1 MLSIKDILKVLYN
14 IFLIFHFA
22 QYFILIILTRGL
34 SKICFFGS
42 PFLHIYITFICIEM
56 VFVLICANH
65 FNSIFEYYIR
75 QLRRIFLSRGKR
87 PKWMIE
93 IAIERMNI
101 LFERA
106 EMEFIT
112 HPERSHRYVELAR
125 KLSTKYNTKIPEKW
139 SRRYCREC
147 GKFLYYGHNSSVRL
161 VDEKVNIFCGECGH
175 VMKIP
180 YNKEKKIK
188 RRAKYE
194 SIKKRN
200 DE

>member
-1 MLSIKDILKVLYN
+1 MVKIIFIFNIHVNLRLS
-14 IFLIFHFA
+14 
-22 QYFILIILTRGL
+22 LT
-34 SKICFFGS
+34 
-42 PFLHIYITFICIEM
+42 M

-65 FNSIFEYYIR
+65 FNSIFV
-75 QLRRIFLSRGKR
+75 LSRGKR

-125 KLSTKYNTKIPEKW
+125 KLSTKYNTRIPEKW
-139 SRRYCREC
+139 SRRYCRKC

-175 VMKIP
+175 VMRIP
-180 YNKEKKIK
+180 YNKEKKNK

>member
-1 MLSIKDILKVLYN
+1 
-14 IFLIFHFA
+14 
-22 QYFILIILTRGL
+22 
-34 SKICFFGS
+34 
-42 PFLHIYITFICIEM
+42 M

-65 FNSIFEYYIR
+65 FNSILNIISYK
-75 QLRRIFLSRGKR
+75 RRIFLSRGKR

-112 HPERSHRYVELAR
+112 HPERSNRYVELAL

-139 SRRYCREC
+139 QRRYCKKC
-147 GKFLYYGHNSSVRL
+147 KKFLYPGHNCTVRL
-161 VDEKVNIFCGECGH
+161 INSEVNIFCGECGH

-180 YNKEKKIK
+180 YHREKKLK
-188 RRAKYE
+188 RRAKYD
-194 SIKKRN
+194 SKQKGI
-200 DE
+200 DEQSS

>member
-1 MLSIKDILKVLYN
+1 M
-14 IFLIFHFA
+14 
-22 QYFILIILTRGL
+22 
-34 SKICFFGS
+34 
-42 PFLHIYITFICIEM
+42 
-56 VFVLICANH
+56 
-65 FNSIFEYYIR
+65 
-75 QLRRIFLSRGKR
+75 SRGNR

-112 HPERSHRYVELAR
+112 HPERSNRYVELAL

-139 SRRYCREC
+139 QRRYCKKC
-147 GKFLYYGHNSSVRL
+147 KKFLYLGHNCTVRL
-161 VDEKVNIFCGECGH
+161 INSEVNIFCGECGH

-180 YNKEKKIK
+180 YHKEKKLK

>member
-1 MLSIKDILKVLYN
+1 M
-14 IFLIFHFA
+14 
-22 QYFILIILTRGL
+22 
-34 SKICFFGS
+34 
-42 PFLHIYITFICIEM
+42 
-56 VFVLICANH
+56 
-65 FNSIFEYYIR
+65 
-75 QLRRIFLSRGKR
+75 RRISLSRGRR
-87 PKWMIE
+87 PKWMID

-112 HPERSHRYVELAR
+112 HPERSNRYVELAL

-139 SRRYCREC
+139 SRRYCKKCR
-147 GKFLYYGHNSSVRL
+147 KFLYPGHNCTVRL
-161 VDEKVNIFCGECGH
+161 VNSEVNIFCSECGH

-180 YNKEKKIK
+180 YHKEKKSK

-194 SIKKRN
+194 SIQKRN

>member
-1 MLSIKDILKVLYN
+1 MN
-14 IFLIFHFA
+14 IIS
-22 QYFILIILTRGL
+22 YR
-34 SKICFFGS
+34 
-42 PFLHIYITFICIEM
+42 
-56 VFVLICANH
+56 
-65 FNSIFEYYIR
+65 
-75 QLRRIFLSRGKR
+75 RRISLSRGKR

-112 HPERSHRYVELAR
+112 HPERSNRYTELAL

-139 SRRYCREC
+139 KRRYCRKC
-147 GKFLYYGHNSSVRL
+147 KKFLYPGYNCTVRL
-161 VDEKVNIFCGECGH
+161 VNSEVNIFCGECDH

-180 YNKEKKIK
+180 YHKEKKLK

>member
-1 MLSIKDILKVLYN
+1 M
-14 IFLIFHFA
+14 
-22 QYFILIILTRGL
+22 
-34 SKICFFGS
+34 
-42 PFLHIYITFICIEM
+42 
-56 VFVLICANH
+56 
-65 FNSIFEYYIR
+65 
-75 QLRRIFLSRGKR
+75 SRGKR

-112 HPERSHRYVELAR
+112 HPERSNRYVELAL
-125 KLSTKYNTKIPEKW
+125 KLSTKYNTKVPDEW
-139 SRRYCREC
+139 SRRYCKKC
-147 GKFLYYGHNSSVRL
+147 KCFLYPGHNCTVRL
-161 VDEKVNIFCGECGH
+161 VNSEVNIFCGECGH

-180 YNKEKKIK
+180 YHKEKKLK

-194 SIKKRN
+194 SKQKRN

>member
-1 MLSIKDILKVLYN
+1 
-14 IFLIFHFA
+14 
-22 QYFILIILTRGL
+22 
-34 SKICFFGS
+34 
-42 PFLHIYITFICIEM
+42 M

-65 FNSIFEYYIR
+65 FNSILNIISYK
-75 QLRRIFLSRGKR
+75 RRIFLSRGKR

-112 HPERSHRYVELAR
+112 HPERSNRNVELALT
-125 KLSTKYNTKIPEKW
+125 LSTKYNTKIPEKW
-139 SRRYCREC
+139 QRRYCKKC
-147 GKFLYYGHNSSVRL
+147 KKILYLGHNCTVRL
-161 VDEKVNIFCGECGH
+161 INSEVNIFCGECGH
-175 VMKIP
+175 VIKIP
-180 YNKEKKIK
+180 YHMEKKLK

>member
-1 MLSIKDILKVLYN
+1 
-14 IFLIFHFA
+14 
-22 QYFILIILTRGL
+22 
-34 SKICFFGS
+34 
-42 PFLHIYITFICIEM
+42 M

-75 QLRRIFLSRGKR
+75 QLRRIFLSRGK
-87 PKWMIE
+87 
-93 IAIERMNI
+93 
-101 LFERA
+101 FERA

-125 KLSTKYNTKIPEKW
+125 KLSTKYNTKIPDKW
-139 SRRYCREC
+139 SRRYCKKC

-175 VMKIP
+175 VMRIP
-180 YNKEKKIK
+180 YNKEKKNK